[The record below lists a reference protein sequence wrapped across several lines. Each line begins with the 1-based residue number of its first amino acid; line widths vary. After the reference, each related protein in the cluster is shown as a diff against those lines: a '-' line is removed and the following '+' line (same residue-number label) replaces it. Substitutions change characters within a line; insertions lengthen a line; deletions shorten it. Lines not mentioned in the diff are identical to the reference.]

1 MKRFRASAITLAVLA
16 VGCKEPVG
24 PPPKITEL
32 PRALTASEQS
42 LIERD
47 NRFAIKLLKQV
58 NADTRDTMPNL
69 FVSPLSVAMALAMTY
84 NGAATTTAEAMR
96 ATLELDGMTVPEVDE
111 SYRSLIALLRGLDP
125 HVKFQI
131 ANSIWYDLGL
141 VVEQPFIAANRTY
154 FDAQVESLDF
164 RSSTA
169 AQTINNWVDQ
179 HTNGLIHEIV
189 SNPLPDDALMFL
201 INAIYFKGDWT
212 QQFNKE
218 LTAPRPFRLDDGTT
232 VNVPTMTVGKE
243 VPIRTA
249 SMPAARVIDLPYGGA
264 AFSMTILL
272 PRDTASVESLVAS
285 LTLDDWNSAIASL
298 DTTVAE
304 LYLPKFKLENNLTL
318 KGTLIA
324 LGMGIAFSDVADFSG
339 IRKGGGLEI
348 TDVKHR
354 TYVDVNEEGTT
365 AAAVTV
371 VVMGPTSAGPPR
383 ILVDRPFLFALREN
397 LSGTILFMGVIRHP
411 LPE

>member
-1 MKRFRASAITLAVLA
+1 
-16 VGCKEPVG
+16 
-24 PPPKITEL
+24 
-32 PRALTASEQS
+32 
-42 LIERD
+42 
-47 NRFAIKLLKQV
+47 
-58 NADTRDTMPNL
+58 
-69 FVSPLSVAMALAMTY
+69 
-84 NGAATTTAEAMR
+84 
-96 ATLELDGMTVPEVDE
+96 
-111 SYRSLIALLRGLDP
+111 
-125 HVKFQI
+125 
-131 ANSIWYDLGL
+131 
-141 VVEQPFIAANRTY
+141 
-154 FDAQVESLDF
+154 
-164 RSSTA
+164 
-169 AQTINNWVDQ
+169 
-179 HTNGLIHEIV
+179 
-189 SNPLPDDALMFL
+189 MFL